1 MTGDEEI
8 QIEKTVYNGEPAAYV
23 KWGDKVLG
31 YLSAELSKD
40 LANRYP
46 NARYEAKLLE
56 ISGGGTY
63 VWVQYRA

>member
-31 YLSAELSKD
+31 YLSAELYKD
-40 LANRYP
+40 LAIDTQTPDMKRNC
-46 NARYEAKLLE
+46 
-56 ISGGGTY
+56 
-63 VWVQYRA
+63 